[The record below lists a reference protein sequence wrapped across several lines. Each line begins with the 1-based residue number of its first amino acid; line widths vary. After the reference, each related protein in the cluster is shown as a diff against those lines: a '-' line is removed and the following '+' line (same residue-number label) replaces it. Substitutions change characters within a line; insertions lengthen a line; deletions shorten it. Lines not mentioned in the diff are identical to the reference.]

1 FDLKLNDELVDIN
14 KLDLIRLDYKTIFS
28 LKHKNNLQNIKT
40 KLQSQNLDEKKKQ
53 KVIKLLE
60 KSKEKY
66 LKLAKYEITKKEI
79 EYLVEEIKKILE
91 NLN

>member
-28 LKHKNNLQNIKT
+28 LKHKNSLQNIKT

-66 LKLAKYEITKKEI
+66 LKLAKYDITKKEI